1 MENNYLVILALLTT
15 SIIVRILPS
24 IVRIRFSPNSQIL
37 IEDVLP
43 VTIFICFITYIVM
56 SEMVQEP
63 YSAGLAFISIFIM
76 SIVLRQGLVLTAVC
90 SSVIYYVLV

>member
-15 SIIVRILPS
+15 SIIVRVLPS

-63 YSAGLAFISIFIM
+63 YSAGLAFISIFVM

-90 SSVIYYVLV
+90 SSVIYYALV

>member
-24 IVRIRFSPNSQIL
+24 IVRIKFSPNSQIL
-37 IEDVLP
+37 IEEALP

-76 SIVLRQGLVLTAVC
+76 SVLLKQGLMITTIF
-90 SSVIYYVLV
+90 SSAIYYALA